1 MVYLGNW
8 DGNRAAHPVIS
19 LPPLKGKMKIE
30 VYSSAS
36 KTLADATAPGL
47 TALAVELAPAQVK
60 LLRIQSE

>member
-1 MVYLGNW
+1 M
-8 DGNRAAHPVIS
+8 IS